1 LVALELRLKP
11 EEEKDFDEINSRP
24 GFISPSKS
32 ASGTNHDN
40 WVSTFAAT
48 HSHVDVHLEL
58 CGHQS
63 GDRFPLLL
71 DIGC

>member
-11 EEEKDFDEINSRP
+11 KEEKDFDEINSRP

-32 ASGTNHDN
+32 SSGTNHDN

-48 HSHVDVHLEL
+48 HSHVDVH
-58 CGHQS
+58 
-63 GDRFPLLL
+63 
-71 DIGC
+71 